1 MSVEGGGV
9 DSGDVRNGDFLG
21 HGKENVARRLDSDG
35 GSVHGS
41 SGASGEARKASE
53 GVFKGGGDARPVHS
67 MVQNSFQ
74 DIIMQRKMYFGVVY
88 IYVSL

>member
-9 DSGDVRNGDFLG
+9 DSGDVRDGDVLG
-21 HGKENVARRLDSDG
+21 HGKENVARSLDSDG
-35 GSVHGS
+35 GSIHGS

-53 GVFKGGGDARPVHS
+53 GGLNGGGDARPVHS

-74 DIIMQRKMYFGVVY
+74 DIITQR
-88 IYVSL
+88 